1 MAREIPEIRVGDV
14 VRMRKAHPCGGDQWT
29 VTRTGADVGIR
40 CLTCGRRVMLDRL
53 VYERRVKLVVE
64 QGPPVET
71 PPDRPPLGDAEAN
84 QSSVP
89 SLTSPGDSAP
99 PQGSG

>member
-40 CLTCGRRVMLDRL
+40 CSTCGRRVMLDRL

-64 QGPPVET
+64 QGPPIEVLSTE
-71 PPDRPPLGDAEAN
+71 PPLGDADAT
-84 QSSVP
+84 QGSAP
-89 SLTSPGDSAP
+89 SLASSGDSGP
-99 PQGSG
+99 PQESR